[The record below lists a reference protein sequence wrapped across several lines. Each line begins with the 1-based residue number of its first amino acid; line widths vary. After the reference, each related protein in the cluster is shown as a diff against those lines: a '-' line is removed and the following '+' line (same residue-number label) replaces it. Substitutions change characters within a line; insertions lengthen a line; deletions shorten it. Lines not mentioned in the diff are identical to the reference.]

1 MRLSSRFSARTL
13 DPSSSSSSCSISDLN
28 RHVSDKSKSY
38 QPDTYRSYQPDTY
51 RDDTYREPWL
61 VGSKVAVRNLGL
73 PFRKSEA
80 ALVQEWVD

>member
-1 MRLSSRFSARTL
+1 MFLT
-13 DPSSSSSSCSISDLN
+13 N
-28 RHVSDKSKSY
+28 RNHINLT
-38 QPDTYRSYQPDTY
+38 PTA
-51 RDDTYREPWL
+51 YREPWL